1 MIISPPFLPTSD
13 ADDLR
18 YVAIAMPDSV
28 DIAPGS
34 GGAPAGS
41 YPLTTAMTW
50 HNGLHIQAPRDAQNQ
65 HLPVRAIADG
75 TVIFKRAPKPANN
88 TATDAQNYN
97 PYSNTPAWTDNGI
110 VIVRHTTDIG
120 ATGNTPT
127 TVTYYSA
134 YMHLSSI
141 DAAVEEKKP
150 IWRKDVIGKA
160 GQIYGRDHQIH
171 FEICLN
177 PDELQKLMGVNRPI
191 TWGDPATAPTA
202 DGRTDAVF
210 GSLYV
215 YLPAGTPIR
224 TAAPTSHLRNGGPA
238 TGASA
243 TTGHFVPNTLQAAQW
258 VEVRYQQGNGTVS
271 SYRASDG
278 TGGLRVGDP
287 IGQPHP
293 ERDFEYNLYTE
304 ANKRHTNAVAGGATS
319 SSPSGWYELLR
330 FGRNLGPDPLPAD
343 AAHWREI
350 PAANGT
356 VWADLNAPGA
366 FKFSDADFPA
376 FKDWQCFGDDPSPE
390 NQRCDSTHLKRT
402 IRDPL
407 VPESILERKALARR
421 LSDSDVRRKLE
432 RAICSFPTEWD
443 KTTITDRYE
452 WLKVDEEFRVEE
464 GDQWNTFKAHAESIS
479 FDDLPQDYKD
489 AIWHIHPRTFIRH
502 MRQCGW
508 LSENEAYQLFPKLAL
523 RKIGQAYVNER
534 VTPDRNR
541 LRNHLISINAATR
554 KYCITSPVR
563 LAAFYGNSMQE
574 TQWFRLLEEGGGQSA
589 RYAPWHGRGFL
600 QLTWPDNYIKYAEF
614 KGMNIA
620 PQLKTQLAAAAR
632 TANQSRSNLAL
643 LALEGSI
650 SLNLSQLRLNV
661 AAEPPFHME
670 AADSAGAY
678 WAWTSAGRSA
688 DPQANFMRQA
698 ASTFI
703 YYTHRNFGNVAGTV
717 NVGHPSTS
725 YSTINGIE
733 ARFQCFTSSTMV
745 LMDLTQF
752 PDGAGQMQNEPDG
765 WTRRL
770 P

>member
-1 MIISPPFLPTSD
+1 MIISPPFLPTPD
-13 ADDLR
+13 ADDPR
-18 YVAIAMPDSV
+18 YVAAAMPDSI

-41 YPLTTAMTW
+41 FPVTTAMTW
-50 HNGLHIQAPRDAQNQ
+50 HNGLHIQAPRDAHNQ
-65 HLPVRAIADG
+65 PLPVRAIADG
-75 TVIFKRAPKPANN
+75 TVIFMRAPRLANT

-97 PYSNTPAWTDNGI
+97 PYGNTPAWTDNGI

-120 ATGNTPT
+120 AAGNTPT
-127 TVTYYSA
+127 TVTYYSV
-134 YMHLSSI
+134 YMHLSYI
-141 DAAVEEKKP
+141 NAAVEEKKP
-150 IWRKDVIGKA
+150 IWRKNVIGKA

-177 PDELQKLMGVNRPI
+177 PDELQKLMGVNRPT

-278 TGGLRVGDP
+278 TGGLRIGDP
-287 IGQPHP
+287 LGQPHP

-350 PAANGT
+350 PAPNGT
-356 VWADLNAPGA
+356 VWADLNAPGT

-376 FKDWQCFGDDPSPE
+376 FKDWQCFGDDPSPQ

-432 RAICSFPTEWD
+432 RAICRFPTEWD

-464 GDQWNTFKAHAESIS
+464 GDQWNTFKTHAESIS
-479 FDDLPQDYKD
+479 FEGLPQEYKD
-489 AIWHIHPRTFIRH
+489 AVWHIHPRSFIAH

-508 LSENEAYQLFPKLAL
+508 LSSADLSRTLKAAPAIGVSRAESL
-523 RKIGQAYVNER
+523 RLPMNVMM
-534 VTPDRNR
+534 
-541 LRNHLISINAATR
+541 R
-554 KYCITSPVR
+554 KYCIATYRIREAHFLAQVGHETGWWQYREEIGNERYFRTMYEVINVTEAAQDYRSGLAQR
-563 LAAFYGNSMQE
+563 LNLLRRLETEQAYAARRPADVLAKARGMDNGQANAIVGGMAGDGPR
-574 TQWFRLLEEGGGQSA
+574 FR
-589 RYAPWHGRGFL
+589 GRGFL
-600 QLTWPDNYIKYAEF
+600 QITGRRNYSIYSSF
-614 KGMNIA
+614 RGRNF
-620 PQLKTQLAAAAR
+620 
-632 TANQSRSNLAL
+632 TADPNPRL
-643 LALEGSI
+643 LASDDGNACDASGFYWSREKANHEADQGANATNVNRVGGIVNRGNANSAPLHSTERNAAFIKIWSV
-650 SLNLSQLRLNV
+650 LN
-661 AAEPPFHME
+661 
-670 AADSAGAY
+670 DS
-678 WAWTSAGRSA
+678 
-688 DPQANFMRQA
+688 
-698 ASTFI
+698 
-703 YYTHRNFGNVAGTV
+703 V
-717 NVGHPSTS
+717 
-725 YSTINGIE
+725 
-733 ARFQCFTSSTMV
+733 
-745 LMDLTQF
+745 
-752 PDGAGQMQNEPDG
+752 
-765 WTRRL
+765 
-770 P
+770 